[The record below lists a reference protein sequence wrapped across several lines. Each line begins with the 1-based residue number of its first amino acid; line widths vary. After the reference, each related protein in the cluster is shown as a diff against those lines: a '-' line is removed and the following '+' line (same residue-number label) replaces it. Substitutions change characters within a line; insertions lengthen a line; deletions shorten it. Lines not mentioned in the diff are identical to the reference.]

1 MKVQEVVDIARYSEL
16 ASVAVKDNTAAIVS
30 FLNLGMVELYT
41 RFPIKTEEHLVEL
54 QENTTMYEMPAD
66 FMYALSAYG
75 EVPEDAP
82 KTDTLRPVPINEED
96 DPYSIFFPDWNTVQ
110 IPAVANG
117 SYISIIYVAKPAT
130 ITPDNL
136 DVELE
141 LPDTLIDALVSYIGY
156 RAHMGIRGDGQ
167 SDNNA
172 HWQRFDRN
180 CKKARELG
188 VAFPVD
194 SLRMSERITDRG
206 FA

>member
-1 MKVQEVVDIARYSEL
+1 MRVQEVVDIARYSEL
-16 ASVAVKDNTAAIVS
+16 AGLAAIKENTDAILA

-41 RFPIKTEEHLVEL
+41 RFPIKTEEHIVEL

-75 EVPEDAP
+75 EVEELS
-82 KTDTLRPVPINEED
+82 TETLVRVPINEED

-117 SYISIIYVAKPAT
+117 SYVSIIYVAKPTPAT
-130 ITPDNL
+130 SADLNA
-136 DVELE
+136 ELE
-141 LPDTLIDALVSYIGY
+141 LPDTLVDALVSYIGY
-156 RAHMGIRGDGQ
+156 RAHMSIKGDGQ
-167 SDNNA
+167 SENNA
-172 HWQRFDRN
+172 HWLRFDRS

-194 SLRMSERITDRG
+194 SLKMAERIKDRG